1 MPSRDD
7 ERQVVP
13 PGATA
18 SYFESTYGIEGEVV
32 ELMVPAESALIGLS
46 IAEVEA
52 LSDTPLILAIKV
64 GEEARLAPPAD
75 QMLWANTILGVL
87 GPRERIHE
95 WAQQQG
101 LRVDRARLAVHEG
114 QVGKRT
120 LRHGQRGVVRARHH
134 FLCQGKRQRVARK
147 SARIV
152 PVDVARELVEHDD
165 FRQTPAR
172 RGAPGRQLAAL
183 GRLQKGAKALGDARV
198 QGSVFGE
205 MLLRCELAKPE
216 VEHVLCVRGGNI
228 SQIGLQRFMNKRR
241 KLSK

>member
-1 MPSRDD
+1 MRVAAKALEDVLVQALKA
-7 ERQVVP
+7 QVVFKP
-13 PGATA
+13 R
-18 SYFESTYGIEGEVV
+18 
-32 ELMVPAESALIGLS
+32 LI
-46 IAEVEA
+46 
-52 LSDTPLILAIKV
+52 K
-64 GEEARLAPPAD
+64 
-75 QMLWANTILGVL
+75 
-87 GPRERIHE
+87 
-95 WAQQQG
+95 QQQG
-101 LRVDRARLAVHEG
+101 LRVDRQRLAVHEG
-114 QVGKRT
+114 QVDKRT